1 MRSPEWIHK
10 VVFSGLVCATLL
22 GTVGNRP
29 LVAQAD
35 EAALFLLLPVGAQ
48 AISVGRTMTGVKGPE
63 SAFWNPAGLAGVEES
78 RFLAYRGD
86 MLAGESTALT
96 GILARNPIGV
106 FAVSYQLLDGG
117 TIDETDSQGNKTGEF
132 TARNHLGIASV
143 ATGITRWLDV
153 GVNVKVFQFNL
164 SCRGQCPNGEISST
178 GWAIDAGLQARPFE
192 GVPLRFGAMVAHL
205 GPDLQAENAAQADP
219 LPSRMRFSV
228 GYDVLDRLVVRDELQ
243 LWVDVELEDRV
254 QDPGSGRIYHL
265 GTELIAGTGDQIMLR
280 AGYQEGEVGQ
290 ADGFSVG
297 VGLRF
302 DRFDIGLAKNL
313 AGSITGDT
321 EPIHVSFGLA
331 F

>member
-1 MRSPEWIHK
+1 MNPEMIHR
-10 VVFSGLVCATLL
+10 VVLRGLIFTALL
-22 GTVGNRP
+22 GTVGSRP

-35 EAALFLLLPVGAQ
+35 EAALFLLLPVGAH
-48 AISVGRTMTGVKGPE
+48 AISVGRTMTGVQGPE

-96 GILARNPIGV
+96 AIFARKPMGV
-106 FAVSYQLLDGG
+106 FALSYQLLDGG
-117 TIDETDSQGNKTGEF
+117 SFDETDSQGNKTGEF
-132 TARNHLGIASV
+132 TARNHLGIASA
-143 ATGITRWLDV
+143 ATGITSWLNV
-153 GVNVKVFQFNL
+153 GVNLKVFQFNL
-164 SCRGQCPNGEISST
+164 SCRGQCTNGSISST
-178 GWAIDAGLQARPFE
+178 GWAMDAGLQARPFV

-205 GPDLQAENAAQADP
+205 GPDLQVENSSQADP

-228 GYDVLDRLVVRDELQ
+228 GYDFMDGLIENDELQ
-243 LWVDVELEDRV
+243 LWVDLEFEDRLR
-254 QDPGSGRIYHL
+254 DPGSGRIYHL
-265 GTELIAGTGDQIMLR
+265 GTELIAGTTDQIILR

-290 ADGFSVG
+290 ADGFAVG

-302 DRFDIGLAKNL
+302 DRFDIALAKNL